1 MNISGIRPSTGFYDQ
16 NSIRFNRDFGLNI
29 KETTEAEK
37 TVTEENSY
45 TVEVSEEAIKEA
57 RKDQTFGSYDYAS
70 QYKPESEH
78 QLKGADSDISKL
90 DIEKVVNDMK
100 KDTAIHRYQ
109 YFVQNKKAGED
120 SSATIRGAED
130 FSL

>member
-1 MNISGIRPSTGFYDQ
+1 MRLKNK
-16 NSIRFNRDFGLNI
+16 NS

-90 DIEKVVNDMK
+90 DIEKAVNDMK

-120 SSATIRGAED
+120 SPTTIRGAED